1 MILKGE
7 KKRNPIAFSPF
18 LLILLILVILFSV
31 RIYDQYSENLKTR
44 PEFYFKCGMENIKR
58 GMIDASGI
66 ALDSSKYR
74 IRKDAFSGRYSYLL
88 NQKRKRA
95 LRYVFYN
102 VTAGD
107 RYRVTAWTK
116 NPHPA
121 DVWIVASAADSNLFY
136 KKSNEIEQRSE
147 DYWDKRHLSFQVPM
161 SMQGDSIVI
170 YFEKDDG
177 PNEVYVDELEIRQLE
192 RLEPGLGDTGF
203 EAKFLDLYIDN
214 QGLDYLEEVKKKSI
228 SQGVIYH
235 GGKDIEVR
243 ISDQSKPKMASL
255 RIKGD
260 WLDHIS
266 SFPSYRIE
274 MNATES
280 WLGMQS
286 FSVQEPMTRG
296 MLRNWVFAKVMEH
309 IDILHPRTDFILM
322 KQNNNDRFVFSFEE
336 HFTKN
341 LLESQERRE
350 GPILKFEETRLWD
363 ITKRHIKYFNGQLP
377 ELEEKEKSYWASGI
391 TAFKEKKTLNNPV
404 LQEQYEQAQNLM
416 LQYKYGLAKPK
427 DIFDLDRMARY
438 LAMTDICLAHHA
450 ITWHNQRFYYNPV
463 TAVLEPIGFD
473 AYSHEDPDNYAS
485 AIWSEEVYAKNKN
498 TYEPLE
504 KLFEDDDFIFLYF
517 RYLYMYSKPGFIGRI
532 LDELEE
538 GIALREQFLRTRF
551 EGYSYDR
558 KEILNKAKR
567 IQRNFIPHEDAL
579 EVYRHSISGLQCIN
593 RHSFPLV
600 IYGASRQDSLIVLP
614 GNPAIPSSYYTL
626 DKGFD
631 LAKINYAVPGLDSLF
646 TAGVVNMPVPGSKVT
661 RQDILADNTSW
672 PDEVISRNDSI
683 ILPKAKINIDKPL
696 VFPAGKKIVV
706 RGGAHITFSNNGM
719 ILSYSSLDMK
729 GTEKEPIIVK
739 SVDGVSGS
747 ISVINSR
754 DKSNWSYTVL
764 GGMNTLDVNGWN
776 LTGAVSFY
784 ESDVDMQYVQFDG
797 NVCEDALNIIKSRFK
812 LEACTFR
819 DTYGDAFDADFCTG
833 EIVNS
838 TFINCGNDGLDFS
851 RSKIEGRNISI
862 SVAGDKGVSVGEE
875 STVSLDSIWVEN
887 AVIGIASKDRSV
899 VYAKNIEIE
908 SAETAFA
915 AYQKK
920 PEFGP
925 STFILGAYQVADVK
939 REFMIE
945 ENSILQHVYQ

>member
-1 MILKGE
+1 MILKGDR
-7 KKRNPIAFSPF
+7 KRNSFALSPF
-18 LLILLILVILFSV
+18 MLILLILVILFSV

-58 GMIDASGI
+58 DMIYASGLAI
-66 ALDSSKYR
+66 DSSKYR
-74 IRKDAFSGRYSYLL
+74 IRKDAYSGRYSYLL
-88 NQKRKRA
+88 SQKRKRA
-95 LRYVFYN
+95 LKYVFYN

-121 DVWIVASAADSNLFY
+121 DVWIIASAADSSRFY
-136 KKSNEIEQRSE
+136 KKSNEFEQRSE
-147 DYWDKRHLSFQVPM
+147 DYWDKRQLSFQFPM

-177 PNEVYVDELEIRQLE
+177 PNEVYIDELEIRQLE
-192 RLEPGLGDTGF
+192 SLEPGLGDTGF

-214 QGLDYLEEVKKKSI
+214 QGLDYLDGIKKKSI

-235 GGKDIEVR
+235 GAKDIEVR
-243 ISDQSKPKMASL
+243 ISDQGKAKMASL

-266 SFPSYRIE
+266 SYPSYRVE
-274 MNATES
+274 MDATES
-280 WLGMQS
+280 WHGMQS
-286 FSVQEPMTRG
+286 FSVQEPATRG
-296 MLRNWVFAKVMEH
+296 MLRNWVFSKIMDH
-309 IDILHPRTDFILM
+309 IDVLHPRTDFIMM
-322 KQNNNDRFVFSFEE
+322 KQNNNDRFVFSYEE

-341 LLESQERRE
+341 LLEAQDRRE

-363 ITKRHIKYFNGQLP
+363 ITKRHIKFFNGQLP

-391 TAFKEKKTLNNPV
+391 AAFKEKKTLNSPV
-404 LQEQYEQAQNLM
+404 LKEQYKQAQNLM
-416 LQYKYGLAKPK
+416 LQYKYGLRKPK
-427 DIFDLDRMARY
+427 EIFDLERMARY
-438 LAMTDICLAHHA
+438 LAMTDICLGHHA

-463 TAVLEPIGFD
+463 TSVLEPIGFD

-485 AIWSEEVYAKNKN
+485 GIWSEEVYAKNRN
-498 TYEPLE
+498 SYEPLE
-504 KLFEDDDFIFLYF
+504 KLFEDDDFVSLYF
-517 RYLYMYSKPGFIGRI
+517 RYLYMYSKPGFIRKI

-558 KEILNKAKR
+558 NEILDKAKR

-579 EVYRHSISGLQCIN
+579 EVYKHSISGLQCIN
-593 RHSFPLV
+593 RHSFPLI
-600 IYGASRQDSLIVLP
+600 IYGNSQQDSLIVLP
-614 GNPAIPSSYYTL
+614 GNPALPSSYYVL
-626 DKGFD
+626 DESFD
-631 LAKINYAVPGLDSLF
+631 LDMISYAVPGPDSLF
-646 TAGVVNMPVPGSKVT
+646 TAAVINMPVPGSRVT
-661 RQDILADNTSW
+661 RQEILADNTRL
-672 PDEVISRNDSI
+672 PDGIISRNDSI
-683 ILPKAKINIDKPL
+683 IFPKAQFNIDRPL
-696 VFPAGKKIVV
+696 VFPAGKKLVV
-706 RGGAHITFSNNGM
+706 QAGARITFSNNGM
-719 ILSYSSLDMK
+719 ILSYSAIDMN
-729 GTEKEPIIVK
+729 GTEEASIIVK
-739 SVDGVSGS
+739 SSDGIAGS
-747 ISVINSR
+747 ISIINAS

-797 NVCEDALNIIKSRFK
+797 NVCEDALNIIKSRFRI
-812 LEACTFR
+812 EACTFR

-833 EIVNS
+833 DISNS
-838 TFINCGNDGLDFS
+838 AFINCGNDGLDVS
-851 RSKIEGRNISI
+851 RSKIEARNLSI
-862 SVAGDKGVSVGEE
+862 SVVGDKGISVGEE
-875 STVSLDSIWVEN
+875 STVSLDSIWVEK
-887 AVIGIASKDRSV
+887 AVIAIASKDRSV

-908 SAETAFA
+908 SSETAFA

-925 STFILGAYQVADVK
+925 STFILGAYQVTDVK

-945 ENSILQHVYQ
+945 DNSILQHGYQ